1 MPIIDLTTLMMIAGL
16 FFGVVIGEATLFGD
30 PVRVQIT
37 VPAKLVELGF
47 TEAVAEDL
55 FLSEAARV
63 GRALSIVKTPD
74 VQVSGS
80 GSLFAAVAKPLALD
94 QVVIALQNRAGFNV
108 VSVDGAILDKTDG
121 GLEMVI
127 FVTRPDETLT
137 KLKLAQP
144 DGNPAA
150 LVEHGS
156 LAVLEEVSPYRVALT
171 AFSDALDRADASP
184 TEAKA
189 TATRAVARPWAPSQA
204 TELVMLYNLL
214 GMIALIDGDIAGAKG
229 QFDLSDAVP
238 RALPAALGTIALNR
252 AFVAVAEKQPDQALA
267 YYNAGLEESAHA
279 AIYQGEIDTLGGLV
293 AWSRGDTER
302 AQRLFRIAIDAP
314 PHDEAPHAYLAQLL
328 AVSGDAA
335 GAAAQSSAAAN
346 HRHFDSPIPALAV
359 SEFWVDPVNGGLTR
373 RK

>member
-1 MPIIDLTTLMMIAGL
+1 MPFIDLTTLMMIAGL
-16 FFGVVIGEATLFGD
+16 FFGVVIGESTLFGD

-37 VPAKLVELGF
+37 VPPKLVELGF

-63 GRALSIVKTPD
+63 GRALSIVHTPD
-74 VQVSGS
+74 VEVSGS

-94 QVVIALQNRAGFNV
+94 QVVVVLQNRAGFDV
-108 VSVDGAILDKTDG
+108 VSVEGAIVDKSDG

-127 FVTRPDETLT
+127 FVTKPDETLT
-137 KLKLAQP
+137 KIKLAQP
-144 DGNPAA
+144 DGNAAA
-150 LVEHGS
+150 LVERGS
-156 LAVLEEVSPYRVALT
+156 LRVLEEVSPYRVALT
-171 AFSDALDRADASP
+171 AFVDALDADASP
-184 TEAKA
+184 AEAKA
-189 TATRAVARPWAPSQA
+189 TATRAVARPWAPSQS

-214 GMIALIDGDIAGAKG
+214 GMIALVDGDIAGAKG

-238 RALPAALGTIALNR
+238 LALPPALGTIALNR
-252 AFVAVAEKQPDQALA
+252 AFVAVAQKQPDEALV
-267 YYNAGLEESAHA
+267 YYNSGLEESADVP
-279 AIYQGEIDTLGGLV
+279 IYRGQIDTLAGLV

-302 AQRLFRIAIDAP
+302 AQRLFRIAIDVA

-328 AVSGDAA
+328 AASGDAA
-335 GAAAQSSAAAN
+335 GADAERSAAAS
-346 HRHFDSPIPALAV
+346 HRHFDTPIPALAV